1 MPTTAPSMTQ
11 TPPSFAAQLLA
22 LVESTPAFA
31 ELERTLASEPV
42 VRAEGL
48 PGGSRDVLLAA
59 LAKRRPLVV
68 VLPREDDAPRLVDD
82 LASLLDDDE
91 ARDVLRFPNLDLSE
105 VEDEDDE
112 EDALVNEGSLGA
124 RLRITN
130 ALGDATPP
138 VVVATATALLQ
149 GLPSPERGVLGEL
162 ELSAGVTLDP
172 MEAAHRLVG
181 VGYRRVSLVES
192 QGEFAIRGGILDV
205 YPLGAELPLRV
216 ELFGDEVESLRRFD
230 PNSQRSTG
238 AVTRARLSL
247 IDPYHYRALSK
258 DDGACLLD
266 HLPADGVVVLLKPD
280 RVAEVLEKSAARF
293 ADSGLQLLEPRAV
306 LDAAARRTRLQLL
319 VAPEEDAAP
328 DPTPEVAFPFLGA
341 VLTSG
346 HGLEAVGNELGRL
359 IARGQRV
366 TVCCF
371 NDAERERLAELLA
384 KSGLD
389 PEQDDGLRDA
399 EQPPGLTL
407 ITFSLPSG
415 FRAPPNVWVTAA
427 HRLFRRT
434 RRGELNARVRSRLS
448 GDHLP
453 VERFADLEQGTY
465 VVHVSHGIAR
475 FQGVVRRER
484 DGKPRDLLHLEFDG
498 SDLFIPTD
506 RIGLIRRYVGPTAR
520 APRLSK
526 LGGRA
531 WKSKTKKAREAVQ
544 DLAADLLEVQ
554 ARRELQGGFAFPPD
568 DRLQDLFEESFPYT
582 DTDDQLRVTA
592 EIKRD
597 MERPRAMDRLVCGDV
612 GYGKTEIAIR
622 AAFKCANAGR
632 QVAVLVPTTVLAHQH
647 GKTFAER
654 LETYPIRCEAISRFL
669 TTAQQKD
676 VLKRTAA
683 GEVDVLIGTHRLL
696 SKDVRFKDLG
706 LVVVDEE
713 QRFGV
718 AHKERL
724 KALRNRVDLL
734 TLTATPIPRTLH
746 MALSGARDISILNTP
761 PPGRTAIETRI
772 VPRRPKLLKRAI
784 ERELAREGQVYF
796 VHDRVRSIDRLAD
809 EVREWVPGAR
819 VLVVHGQLPERQI
832 EARMLRFMEHEAD
845 VLVATTLIENGL
857 DIPRANTLLLDR
869 ANHYGLSEMHQ
880 LRGRVGRSS
889 LKAYCYLVLP
899 KRGEVSELAR
909 RRLRALEEFSDLG
922 AGFQIAMRDLEIRGA
937 GNVLGAE
944 QSGHIA
950 NVGYD
955 LYCRLLKRAVAELKG
970 ELSDGRTMELERDLD
985 PEAAE
990 VEVVLDVPA
999 YVPDAYVDSVPLK
1012 IEAYRKLANAHL
1024 EDDLTQLELELVD
1037 RYGALPDVL
1046 QNLFALRRLRIR
1058 AAGHGVIKISRQDVV
1073 LRLKCRERERLAAG
1087 VVAHHDRLRPIDEQM
1102 LYLVMPDPE
1111 AGDEEQLRFLLE
1123 VLGPAPEPGDLPEQP
1138 IDVDRLRRER
1148 RRRQRAREHQRKLR
1162 SKKKP

>member
-1 MPTTAPSMTQ
+1 MNQ
-11 TPPSFAAQLLA
+11 TSFPAQLLA
-22 LVESTPAFA
+22 CVEAVPAFDQLE
-31 ELERTLASEPV
+31 ELLRPGALVTAS
-42 VRAEGL
+42 GL
-48 PGGSRDVLLAA
+48 PGGARDLLLAA
-59 LAKRRPLVV
+59 LAKRVPLIV
-68 VLPREDDAPRLVDD
+68 VLPREDDAPQLVDD
-82 LASLLDDDE
+82 LANLLDG
-91 ARDVLRFPNLDLSE
+91 ARDVLRFPNLDLS
-105 VEDEDDE
+105 DADDDDDDDD
-112 EDALVNEGSLGA
+112 DAVVNEGSLGA

-130 ALGDATPP
+130 ALGDPDAPP
-138 VVVATATALLQ
+138 AVVSTATALLQ
-149 GLPSPERGVLGEL
+149 ALPAPTRGVLGEL
-162 ELSAGVTLDP
+162 ELAPGQTFDP
-172 MEAAHRLVG
+172 EAAAYRLVG
-181 VGYRRVSLVES
+181 VGYRRVSLVEAP
-192 QGEFAIRGGILDV
+192 GEFAIRGGIVDL
-205 YPLGAELPLRV
+205 YPLGADQPLRV
-216 ELFGDEVESLRRFD
+216 ELFGDEVESLRHFD
-230 PNSQRSTG
+230 PTSQRSTG
-238 AVTRARLSL
+238 VVPRARLSL
-247 IDPYHYRALSK
+247 IDPAHYRALSR
-258 DDGACLLD
+258 DDRACLLD
-266 HLPADGVVVLLKPD
+266 HLPPHGVLVLFKPQ
-280 RVAEVLEKSAARF
+280 RIEEVLEHSAARF
-293 ADSGLQLLEPRAV
+293 ADSRLELLEPAAV
-306 LDAAARRTRLQLL
+306 LTAARRCTRLQLAL
-319 VAPEEDAAP
+319 APAP
-328 DPTPEVAFPFLGA
+328 DGEPRREAGSEVEFPFVSSA
-341 VLTSG
+341 FTAG
-346 HGLEAVGNELGRL
+346 HSLEAVGNELGRL
-359 IARGQRV
+359 VAREQRV

-371 NDAERERLAELLA
+371 NDAERERLAELLG
-384 KSGLD
+384 KSGLE
-389 PEQDDGLRDA
+389 PELTHDLRGPN
-399 EQPPGLTL
+399 EPPGLSLVTY
-407 ITFSLPSG
+407 SLPGG
-415 FRAPPNVWVTAA
+415 FRAPPNLWVTAA

-434 RRGELNARVRSRLS
+434 RRGELNARVRARLR
-448 GDHLP
+448 GEHLP
-453 VERFADLEQGTY
+453 VERFADLEAGTY

-475 FQGVVRRER
+475 FQGVVRRDR
-484 DGKPRDLLHLEFDG
+484 DGKARDLLQLEFDG

-520 APRLSK
+520 PPRLSK

-554 ARRELQGGFAFPPD
+554 ARRELEGGFAFPPD

-582 DTDDQLRVTA
+582 DTDDQLTVTA
-592 EIKRD
+592 ELKRD

-654 LETYPIRCEAISRFL
+654 LEAYPIQAEAISRFL
-669 TTAQQKD
+669 SPAQQKD
-676 VLKRTAA
+676 VLARTAS
-683 GEVDVLIGTHRLL
+683 GEVDILIGTHRLL
-696 SKDVRFKDLG
+696 SKDVHFKDLG
-706 LVVVDEE
+706 LVIVDEE

-724 KALRNRVDLL
+724 KALRNKVDLL

-761 PPGRTAIETRI
+761 PPGRSAIETKI

-784 ERELAREGQVYF
+784 ERELAREGQVYV
-796 VHDRVRSIDRLAD
+796 VHDRVRTIEQLAD
-809 EVREWVPGAR
+809 DVREWVPTAR
-819 VLVVHGQLPERQI
+819 VLVVHGQMPERQI
-832 EARMLRFMEHEAD
+832 EERMLAFMEHRAD

-889 LKAYCYLVLP
+889 VKAYCYLVLP
-899 KRGEVSELAR
+899 KHGEVNDIAR

-970 ELSDGRTMELERDLD
+970 DLGVGTSLSVERDLD

-990 VEVVLDVPA
+990 VEVVLDVEA

-1012 IEAYRKLANAHL
+1012 IEAYRKLANARGEEEL
-1024 EDDLTQLELELVD
+1024 EQLELELVD
-1037 RYGALPDVL
+1037 RYGPLPEVL

-1058 AAGHGVIKISRQDVV
+1058 AAGHGVLKISRQDRV

-1087 VVAHHDRLRPIDEQM
+1087 VVAHHDRLRPIDEHM

-1111 AGDEEQLRFLLE
+1111 GSDEDQLRFLLE
-1123 VLGPAPEPGDLPEQP
+1123 VLGPAPESDDLSEAP
-1138 IDVDRLRRER
+1138 ISVERLRRER
-1148 RRRQRAREHQRKLR
+1148 RRRQRAREHQRKMR
-1162 SKKKP
+1162 SRKP